1 MFIYFVIIIFL
12 SVHDIALAIYVRF
25 YSDGSNRTGF
35 MGHACGAMAGL
46 LVGVFILENRRVRSW
61 EPAVQY
67 ISLGLFIMFV
77 LFAVIWNIF
86 ADSWFP
92 NGYYPKSDTEAYD
105 DASGNCQH
113 YDF

>member
-1 MFIYFVIIIFL
+1 
-12 SVHDIALAIYVRF
+12 
-25 YSDGSNRTGF
+25 

-46 LVGVFILENRRVRSW
+46 LVGVFILDNRRVRPW
-61 EPAVQY
+61 EAAIQY

-77 LFAVIWNIF
+77 LFTVVWNIF

-92 NGYYPKSDTEAYD
+92 EGYYPESDKEAYD

-113 YDF
+113 YEYF